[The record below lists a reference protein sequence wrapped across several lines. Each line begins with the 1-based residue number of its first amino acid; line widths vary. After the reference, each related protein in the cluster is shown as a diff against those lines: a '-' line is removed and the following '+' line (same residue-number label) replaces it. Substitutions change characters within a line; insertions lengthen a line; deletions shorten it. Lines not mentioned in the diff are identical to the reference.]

1 MIRAGRGIPEASLV
15 ELRRGEVAIVAR
27 VIWREGSRAGLLSA
41 DPLPVAEILSLTQ
54 ATALQLIANA
64 APAERRAQP
73 RRDTDS
79 SRFRGKSLEFVSV
92 AVIAASLA
100 VTLFEV
106 VEQALAGPM
115 QAIRSAL
122 GG

>member
-27 VIWREGSRAGLLSA
+27 VVWREGSRAGLLSD

-54 ATALQLIANA
+54 STAFQLVVDA
-64 APAERRAQP
+64 APAERRVRP
-73 RRDTDS
+73 RGEADG
-79 SRFRGKSLEFVSV
+79 SRFKGKLLEFVSI
-92 AVIAASLA
+92 AVVGAGLA
-100 VTLFEV
+100 VALFGI
-106 VEQALAGPM
+106 VEHSFAEPM
-115 QAIRSAL
+115 QAIHSAL